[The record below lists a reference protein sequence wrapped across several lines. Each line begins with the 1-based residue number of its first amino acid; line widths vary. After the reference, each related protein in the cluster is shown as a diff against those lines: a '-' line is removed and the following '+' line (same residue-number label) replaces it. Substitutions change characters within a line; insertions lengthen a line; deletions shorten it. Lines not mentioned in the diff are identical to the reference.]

1 MRVSY
6 AAAAMIAGM
15 LVSGGASAAEL
26 KVLTTGAMKQVV
38 LALVPQFESQGHKVT
53 VENDTAGGLTKR
65 IEGGEV
71 FDVAVIT
78 PGAIDG
84 LIAKGKVAAG
94 TRTNLS
100 RVGIGVMVK
109 EGASK
114 PDIGNVE
121 AFKQA
126 LIAAK
131 SISYVDPESGG
142 SSGIYLA
149 GLFEKLG
156 IADALKPKT
165 KLKRGGLVAD
175 LVTSGDAELGLQ
187 QISEIVTVKGVTLAG
202 PVPAEVQNYTTYAG
216 GVSATTKEADAA
228 KALIG
233 LLGGPSAATVL
244 REKGMER
251 PSS

>member
-1 MRVSY
+1 MRVRNVVI
-6 AAAAMIAGM
+6 AVIAGM
-15 LVSGGASAAEL
+15 LMAGGASAAEL
-26 KVLTTGAMKQVV
+26 KVLTAGAMKAVV
-38 LALVPQFESQGHKVT
+38 LALAPQFESQGHKLIVD
-53 VENDTAGGLTKR
+53 NDTAGGLTKR
-65 IEGGEV
+65 IEGGET

-109 EGASK
+109 EGAAK
-114 PDIGNVE
+114 PDIGSVE

-131 SISYVDPESGG
+131 SVAYIDPESGG

-156 IADALKPKT
+156 IADVIKPKA
-165 KLKRGGLVAD
+165 KLKRGGYVAD
-175 LVTSGDAELGLQ
+175 LITSGDAELGLH
-187 QISEIVTVKGVTLAG
+187 QISEILPAKGVTLVG
-202 PVPAEVQNYTTYAG
+202 PVPAEIQNYTVYAG
-216 GVSATTKEADAA
+216 GISATAKDAA

-233 LLGGPSAATVL
+233 LLSGPSAATVL

-251 PSS
+251 PS

>member
-1 MRVSY
+1 MHLRNTMMAM
-6 AAAAMIAGM
+6 AAAISM
-15 LVSGGASAAEL
+15 SGGASAAEL
-26 KVLTTGAMKQVV
+26 KVLTTGAMKPVV
-38 LALVPQFESQGHKVT
+38 LALAPQFESQGHKLT
-53 VENDTAGGLTKR
+53 VDNDTAGGLTKR

-71 FDVAVIT
+71 YDVVIIT

-84 LIAKGKVAAG
+84 LIAKGKVAPG
-94 TRTNLS
+94 SRTNLS

-109 EGASK
+109 EGAPK
-114 PDIGNVE
+114 PDVGNVE

-126 LIAAK
+126 LVAAK
-131 SISYVDPESGG
+131 SVAYVDPESGG

-156 IADALKPKT
+156 IADVLKPKT

-175 LVTSGDAELGLQ
+175 LVTSGEAEIGLQ

-202 PVPAEVQNYTTYAG
+202 PVPADVQNYTTYAAG
-216 GVSATTKEADAA
+216 ISPTTKDADAA

-233 LLGGPSAATVL
+233 LLAGPSAASVL

-251 PSS
+251 PS

>member
-1 MRVSY
+1 MV
-6 AAAAMIAGM
+6 AGM
-15 LVSGGASAAEL
+15 LMSGGASAAEL
-26 KVLTTGAMKQVV
+26 KVLTTGAMKAVV
-38 LALVPQFESQGHKVT
+38 LALAPQFESQGHKLT
-53 VENDTAGGLTKR
+53 VDNDTAGGLTKR

-71 FDVAVIT
+71 YDVVIIT

-84 LIAKGKVAAG
+84 LIAKGKVAPG
-94 TRTNLS
+94 SRTNLS

-109 EGASK
+109 EGAPK
-114 PDIGNVE
+114 PDVGNVE

-126 LIAAK
+126 LVAAK
-131 SISYVDPESGG
+131 SVAYVDPESGG

-156 IADALKPKT
+156 IADVLKPKT

-175 LVTSGDAELGLQ
+175 LVTSGEAEIGLQ

-202 PVPAEVQNYTTYAG
+202 PVPADVQNYTTYAAG
-216 GVSATTKEADAA
+216 ISPTTKDADAA

-233 LLGGPSAATVL
+233 LLAGPSAASVL

-251 PSS
+251 PS

>member
-1 MRVSY
+1 MRVRNTVI
-6 AAAAMIAGM
+6 AVIAGM
-15 LVSGGASAAEL
+15 LMSGGASAAEL
-26 KVLTTGAMKQVV
+26 KVLTTGAMKAVV
-38 LALVPQFESQGHKVT
+38 LALAPQFESQGHKLT
-53 VENDTAGGLTKR
+53 VDNDTAGGLTKR
-65 IEGGEV
+65 IEGGET

-109 EGASK
+109 EGAPK

-126 LIAAK
+126 LVAAK
-131 SISYVDPESGG
+131 SVAYIDPESGG

-156 IADALKPKT
+156 IADVIKPKA
-165 KLKRGGLVAD
+165 KLKRGGYVAD
-175 LVTSGDAELGLQ
+175 LIVSGDAELGLH
-187 QISEIVTVKGVTLAG
+187 QISEILPAKGVTLVG
-202 PVPAEVQNYTTYAG
+202 PVPAEIQNYTVYAG
-216 GVSATTKEADAA
+216 GISATAKDADAA

-233 LLGGPSAATVL
+233 LLSGPSAATVL

-251 PSS
+251 PS

>member
-1 MRVSY
+1 MRVRNVVI
-6 AAAAMIAGM
+6 AVIAGM
-15 LVSGGASAAEL
+15 LMAGGASAAEL
-26 KVLTTGAMKQVV
+26 KVLTAGAMKAVV
-38 LALVPQFESQGHKVT
+38 LALAPQFESQGHKLIVD
-53 VENDTAGGLTKR
+53 NDTAGGLTKR
-65 IEGGEV
+65 IEGGET

-109 EGASK
+109 EGAAK
-114 PDIGNVE
+114 PDIGSVE

-131 SISYVDPESGG
+131 SVAYIDPESGG

-156 IADALKPKT
+156 IADVIKPKA
-165 KLKRGGLVAD
+165 KLKRGGYVAD
-175 LVTSGDAELGLQ
+175 LITSGDAELGLH
-187 QISEIVTVKGVTLAG
+187 QISEILPAKGVTLVG
-202 PVPAEVQNYTTYAG
+202 PVPAEIQNYTVYAG
-216 GVSATTKEADAA
+216 GISATAKDADAA

-233 LLGGPSAATVL
+233 LLSGPSAATVL

-251 PSS
+251 PS